1 MSRLNSIIFVLLI
14 GIMAGVNKVII
25 LGNLGMDPEVRTLE
39 SGAKLARLRI
49 ATSESYTNKDGQKV
63 ENTEWHSVTVWRQL
77 ADIAE
82 KYLAKGR
89 QVYIEG
95 KLQTRSWKDP
105 EGNDRYATEIVGE
118 RLQLIGGRP
127 DSNESQPQ
135 SQQQAPVPVPAHQTQ
150 NQAQPSEDAADDLPF

>member
-1 MSRLNSIIFVLLI
+1 
-14 GIMAGVNKVII
+14 MAGVNKVII
-25 LGNLGMDPEVRTLE
+25 LGNLGIDPEVRTLE

-49 ATSESYTNKDGQKV
+49 ATSESYTNRDGQKV

-127 DSNESQPQ
+127 DSNDSPSQ
-135 SQQQAPVPVPAHQTQ
+135 SQQQGESEGQSKSE
-150 NQAQPSEDAADDLPF
+150 AQHSGDAADDLPF

>member
-1 MSRLNSIIFVLLI
+1 
-14 GIMAGVNKVII
+14 MAGVNKVII
-25 LGNLGMDPEVRTLE
+25 LGNLGLDPEVRTLE

-49 ATSESYTNKDGQKV
+49 ATSESYTTKDGQKV

-95 KLQTRSWKDP
+95 KLQTRSWKGED
-105 EGNDRYATEIVGE
+105 GSDRYATEIVGE
-118 RLQLIGGRP
+118 RMQLIGGRP
-127 DSNESQPQ
+127 DNGDSAQRSNAV
-135 SQQQAPVPVPAHQTQ
+135 QAAT
-150 NQAQPSEDAADDLPF
+150 QPSSSPTQTSSAEEDDLPF

>member
-1 MSRLNSIIFVLLI
+1 
-14 GIMAGVNKVII
+14 MAGVNKVII
-25 LGNLGMDPEVRTLE
+25 LGNLGLDPEIRTLE

-49 ATSESYTNKDGQKV
+49 ATSESYTTKDGQKV

-95 KLQTRSWKDP
+95 KLQTRSWKAED
-105 EGNDRYATEIVGE
+105 GSDRYATEIVGE

-127 DSNESQPQ
+127 ENTDNS
-135 SQQQAPVPVPAHQTQ
+135 TQ
-150 NQAQPSEDAADDLPF
+150 NRPASQTAQTTAPQTSDSSSDDDDLPF

>member
-1 MSRLNSIIFVLLI
+1 
-14 GIMAGVNKVII
+14 MAGVNKVII
-25 LGNLGMDPEVRTLE
+25 LGNLGIDPEVRTLE

-49 ATSESYTNKDGQKV
+49 ATSESYTNRDGQKV
-63 ENTEWHSVTVWRQL
+63 ENTEWHNVTVWRQL

-127 DSNESQPQ
+127 DSNESPSQ
-135 SQQQAPVPVPAHQTQ
+135 SQQQGESEGQSKSE
-150 NQAQPSEDAADDLPF
+150 AQHSGDAADDLPF

>member
-1 MSRLNSIIFVLLI
+1 
-14 GIMAGVNKVII
+14 MAGVNKVII
-25 LGNLGMDPEVRTLE
+25 LGNLGLDPEVRTLE

-49 ATSESYTNKDGQKV
+49 ATSESYTTKDGQKV

-95 KLQTRSWKDP
+95 KLQTRSWKAED
-105 EGNDRYATEIVGE
+105 GSDRYATEIVGE

-127 DSNESQPQ
+127 ENAGNNPQNTSPQAAQTSAPQ
-135 SQQQAPVPVPAHQTQ
+135 SSKSSA
-150 NQAQPSEDAADDLPF
+150 DDDDLPF

>member
-1 MSRLNSIIFVLLI
+1 M
-14 GIMAGVNKVII
+14 II
-25 LGNLGMDPEVRTLE
+25 LGNLGLDPEVRTLE

-49 ATSESYTNKDGQKV
+49 ATSESYTTKDGQKV

-95 KLQTRSWKDP
+95 KLQTRSWKAED
-105 EGNDRYATEIVGE
+105 GSDRYATEIVGE
-118 RLQLIGGRP
+118 RMQLIGGRP
-127 DSNESQPQ
+127 ESGDSAQRSTPAQSAPQPA
-135 SQQQAPVPVPAHQTQ
+135 SPAAQTSS
-150 NQAQPSEDAADDLPF
+150 AEEDDLPF

>member
-1 MSRLNSIIFVLLI
+1 
-14 GIMAGVNKVII
+14 MAGVNKVII

-49 ATSESYTNKDGQKV
+49 ATSESYTNREGQKV

-127 DSNESQPQ
+127 DSNDSRPDNASQTSTPAQQSQPSHQ
-135 SQQQAPVPVPAHQTQ
+135 NSDDAP
-150 NQAQPSEDAADDLPF
+150 DDLPF

>member
-1 MSRLNSIIFVLLI
+1 
-14 GIMAGVNKVII
+14 MAGVNKVII
-25 LGNLGMDPEVRTLE
+25 LGNLGLDPEVRTLE

-49 ATSESYTNKDGQKV
+49 ATSESYTTKDGQKV

-95 KLQTRSWKDP
+95 KLQTRSWKGED
-105 EGNDRYATEIVGE
+105 GSDRYATEIVGE
-118 RLQLIGGRP
+118 RMQLIGGRP
-127 DSNESQPQ
+127 DNGDSAQRPNAV
-135 SQQQAPVPVPAHQTQ
+135 QAAT
-150 NQAQPSEDAADDLPF
+150 QPSSSPTQTSSAEEDDLPF

>member
-1 MSRLNSIIFVLLI
+1 MSRLNSSIFVLLI

>member
-1 MSRLNSIIFVLLI
+1 
-14 GIMAGVNKVII
+14 MAGVNKVII
-25 LGNLGMDPEVRTLE
+25 LGFLGIDPEVRTLE

-49 ATSESYTNKDGQKV
+49 ATSESYTTRDGQKV
-63 ENTEWHSVTVWRQL
+63 ENTEWHSVTVWRHL

-95 KLQTRSWKDP
+95 KLQTRSWKAED
-105 EGNDRYATEIVGE
+105 GSDKYATEIVGE

-127 DSNESQPQ
+127 ESGESAQKVNSPQNE
-135 SQQQAPVPVPAHQTQ
+135 
-150 NQAQPSEDAADDLPF
+150 AQPADANSTTSSSEEDDLPF

>member
-1 MSRLNSIIFVLLI
+1 
-14 GIMAGVNKVII
+14 MAGVNKVII

-49 ATSESYTNKDGQKV
+49 ATSESYTNRDGQKV

-118 RLQLIGGRP
+118 RLQLLGGRT
-127 DSNESQPQ
+127 DANESRSPSPSIASASAEQNKASHQ
-135 SQQQAPVPVPAHQTQ
+135 NSDEAP
-150 NQAQPSEDAADDLPF
+150 DDLPF

>member
-1 MSRLNSIIFVLLI
+1 
-14 GIMAGVNKVII
+14 MAGVNKVII
-25 LGNLGMDPEVRTLE
+25 LGNLGIDPEVRTLE

-49 ATSESYTNKDGQKV
+49 ATSESYTNRDGQKV
-63 ENTEWHSVTVWRQL
+63 ENTEWHNVTVWRQL

-127 DSNESQPQ
+127 DANESKPQETASTSASPAQ
-135 SQQQAPVPVPAHQTQ
+135 SQQQSS
-150 NQAQPSEDAADDLPF
+150 AQPTQTTDDEPDDLPF

>member
-1 MSRLNSIIFVLLI
+1 
-14 GIMAGVNKVII
+14 MAGVNKVII
-25 LGNLGMDPEVRTLE
+25 LGNLGIDPEVRTLE

-49 ATSESYTNKDGQKV
+49 ATSESYTNREGQKV
-63 ENTEWHSVTVWRQL
+63 ENTEWHNVTVWRQL

-127 DSNESQPQ
+127 DSGDSQYQ
-135 SQQQAPVPVPAHQTQ
+135 SQSQTST
-150 NQAQPSEDAADDLPF
+150 PSGQKQSQDSGDASDDLPF

>member
-1 MSRLNSIIFVLLI
+1 
-14 GIMAGVNKVII
+14 MAGVNKVII
-25 LGNLGMDPEVRTLE
+25 LGNLGIDPEVRTLE

-49 ATSESYTNKDGQKV
+49 ATSESYTNRDGQKV

-127 DSNESQPQ
+127 GSNDSE
-135 SQQQAPVPVPAHQTQ
+135 SQQQQQATSESQSKSEAQHSGDAP
-150 NQAQPSEDAADDLPF
+150 DDLPF

>member
-1 MSRLNSIIFVLLI
+1 
-14 GIMAGVNKVII
+14 MAGVNKVII

-49 ATSESYTNKDGQKV
+49 ATSESYTNREGQKV

-127 DSNESQPQ
+127 DSNESRPPNTSEASTPAQQ
-135 SQQQAPVPVPAHQTQ
+135 SQPTHQNSDDAP
-150 NQAQPSEDAADDLPF
+150 DDLPF

>member
-1 MSRLNSIIFVLLI
+1 
-14 GIMAGVNKVII
+14 MAGVNKVII

-127 DSNESQPQ
+127 DSNEPRNQSDSQT
-135 SQQQAPVPVPAHQTQ
+135 SAPKSQ
-150 NQAQPSEDAADDLPF
+150 NQDTPETSGEAPDDLPF

>member
-1 MSRLNSIIFVLLI
+1 
-14 GIMAGVNKVII
+14 MAGVNKVII
-25 LGNLGMDPEVRTLE
+25 LGNLGIDPEVRTLE

-49 ATSESYTNKDGQKV
+49 ATSESYTNRDGQKV
-63 ENTEWHSVTVWRQL
+63 ENTEWHNVTVWRQL
-77 ADIAE
+77 AE

-127 DSNESQPQ
+127 DSNESPSQ
-135 SQQQAPVPVPAHQTQ
+135 SQQQGESEGQSKSE
-150 NQAQPSEDAADDLPF
+150 AQHSGDAADDLPF